1 MQSTCARTVARALEC
16 EARGRHKLIAKRSF
30 RCSREQERVRVRLAR
45 CRDAAERHE
54 SEVVQRR
61 YAIVSSGDLAD
72 AARKLQTMT
81 TGTISGT
88 IGLISET
95 PAAMQV
101 SAWNSFG
108 PLAQW

>member
-16 EARGRHKLIAKRSF
+16 EARGPHKLIAKRRF
-30 RCSREQERVRVRLAR
+30 RCSREQERVRARLAR
-45 CRDAAERHE
+45 CRDAADRHE

-72 AARKLQTMT
+72 AVRKLQTMT

-95 PAAMQV
+95 PAGVKV
-101 SAWNSFG
+101 SA
-108 PLAQW
+108 